1 MTIKQLGWH
10 LTKCLRE
17 ALSVR
22 LLGCTWKFYLESFSG
37 NERINILY
45 GYVEA
50 QISPRLKGKKRLK
63 DCVNLQ
69 KLEKLGLI
77 LSGSHDG
84 SLLKG
89 VSYFHGEDNY
99 TGKGRKFLIQVSK
112 FPKLDLNKEIAL
124 ASLRDEEL
132 SGPVGTYTWYA
143 KPYRPGR

>member
-69 KLEKLGLI
+69 RLKQDGLV
-77 LSGSHDG
+77 LNKDFS
-84 SLLKG
+84 
-89 VSYFHGEDNY
+89 EDNY
-99 TGKGRKFLIQVSK
+99 TGKGRKFLIQLGR